1 MTSISSSSY
10 DKLTDLQIF
19 EFIVE
24 FSNDNYTERLD
35 GFYYIGKKGVH
46 RLSRKHLINEIKA
59 IDLEFINQ
67 FN

>member
-10 DKLTDLQIF
+10 DNLTDLQIF

-24 FSNDNYTERLD
+24 FSNYNYTERLD

-46 RLSRKHLINEIKA
+46 RLSRKHLIDEIKA
-59 IDLEFINQ
+59 IDLEFIN
-67 FN
+67 N

>member
-10 DKLTDLQIF
+10 DNLTDLQIF

-46 RLSRKHLINEIKA
+46 RLSRKHLIDEIKA
-59 IDLEFINQ
+59 IDLEFIN
-67 FN
+67 N